1 MWAKGALVFKLASTP
16 QELEQIRALS
26 YETFVEE
33 IPQHPLREDRRH
45 TDKFE
50 GENTYFIG
58 LDQDRVIA
66 MMALRA
72 RRPFSLDQKLEN
84 LNDYLPAHRSPCEL
98 RLMAV
103 RPEYR
108 MRRVTIQLMALAW
121 KVCRDRGFDLALIS
135 GTTRQLDLYQHLGFI
150 PFGPLVGTPNA
161 YYQPMYLT
169 MDRFGES
176 LKGLLEKAFPELFGD
191 PEAHP

>member
-1 MWAKGALVFKLASTP
+1 MGSPDHLAFKVASTP
-16 QELEQIRALS
+16 RELEQIRALS

-33 IPQHPLREDRRH
+33 IPQHPARDDRLH

-58 LDQDRVIA
+58 LHQGRLIA

-72 RRPFSLDQKLEN
+72 QRPFSLDQKLDN
-84 LNDYLPAHRSPCEL
+84 LDQFLPPHRSPCEL
-98 RLMAV
+98 RLLSV

-108 MRRVTIQLMALAW
+108 KSRTTAQLLALAW
-121 KVCRDRGFDLALIS
+121 KHCRERGFDLALIS
-135 GTTRQLDLYQHLGFI
+135 GTTRQIKLYEHMGFEA
-150 PFGPLVGTPNA
+150 FGPLVGTPGA

-169 MDRFGES
+169 LGRFRES
-176 LKGLLEKAFPELFGD
+176 LQPSLERVFPELFRG
-191 PEAHP
+191 